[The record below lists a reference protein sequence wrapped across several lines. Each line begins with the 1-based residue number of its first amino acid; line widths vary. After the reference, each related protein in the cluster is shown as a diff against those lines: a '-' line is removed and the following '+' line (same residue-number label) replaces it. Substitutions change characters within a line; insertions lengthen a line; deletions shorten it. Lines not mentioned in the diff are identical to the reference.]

1 MSVHLAPALR
11 VLRDEINTRW
21 PHRDRSSDGWIG
33 DAAHQARGSRSDH
46 NPDAD
51 DSSVNAL
58 DVDVDGI
65 DPLLV
70 VRHAITHPSCQYV
83 IYNRV
88 IWSRTRRF
96 TAARYTGPNPH
107 NKHLHV
113 SVSHTRALEDSTRA
127 WGIATATV
135 TKLGDRVLRDGCRG
149 SDVREMQTLANR
161 LGAGLTV
168 DGCFGP
174 KTTAWVRGFQKARAL
189 VVDGVVGAATLA
201 ALRTAGT
208 PAPRPPSGN
217 APGSRTV
224 RRGCTGDD
232 VAFVRRFIGRRCG
245 GPGADFDAGTEAGV
259 RWYQGMRGLAADG
272 IVGPLTWKQMGV
284 RVTY

>member
-21 PHRDRSSDGWIG
+21 PHRDRTSDGWIG
-33 DAAHQARGSRSDH
+33 DAAHQARRSDH

-70 VRHAITHPSCQYV
+70 VRQAITHPSCQYV

-88 IWSRTRRF
+88 IWSRTRGF

-107 NKHLHV
+107 NMHLHV
-113 SVSHTRALEDSTRA
+113 SVSHTRTLEDSTRP
-127 WGIATATV
+127 WGIAAAKGL
-135 TKLGDRVLRDGCRG
+135 KLGDRVLRDGCRG
-149 SDVREMQTLANR
+149 GDVRELQTLANR

-168 DGCFGP
+168 DGCFGA
-174 KTTAWVRGFQKARAL
+174 KTATWVRAFQKARAL
-189 VVDGVVGAATLA
+189 AVDGVVGAATVA
-201 ALRTAGT
+201 ALRKAGI
-208 PAPRPPSGN
+208 PPRPPAGH
-217 APGSRTV
+217 APGTRTV
-224 RRGCTGDD
+224 RRGCAGDD
-232 VAFVRRFIGRRCG
+232 VGFVRRFIGSRCG
-245 GPGADFDAGTEAGV
+245 GPGTDFDAGAEAGV
-259 RWYQGMRGLAADG
+259 RWYQRMRGLTADG
-272 IVGPLTWKQMGV
+272 IVGPITWKQMGV